1 MDGLLLVEG
10 WMDKTIVQSIMKLNQ
25 SISEPEIYIKP
36 CGGINKLI
44 GDIKNAI
51 EEEGRIAVGI
61 MVDANS
67 SPIDRWDM
75 ISDQVK
81 ATGINLPDDLD
92 PRGVIIEGIP
102 RVGVWLM
109 PDNRT
114 PGEIEDFVAKLIPH
128 NDPIWPKSKRYIDS
142 IPEGDRRFPKTK
154 IAKAKTFAWVS
165 TRKRPG
171 IIDSAINSQDL
182 DLSRDL
188 YKSFVR
194 WLEKLYRG
202 R

>member
-10 WMDKTIVQSIMKLNQ
+10 WIDKTIVQSIMKLNQ
-25 SISEPEIYIKP
+25 SIPEPGIYIKP
-36 CGGINKLI
+36 CGGIDKLI
-44 GDIKNAI
+44 DDIKNAI

-61 MVDANS
+61 MVDANN
-67 SPIDRWDM
+67 SPIKRWNM
-75 ISDQVK
+75 ISKKVNL
-81 ATGINLPDDLD
+81 AGINLPDDLD
-92 PRGVIIEGIP
+92 PRGVIIEDIP

-128 NDPIWPKSKRYIDS
+128 NDPIWPKSQRYIDS
-142 IPEGDRRFPKTK
+142 IPEEQRRFSSAK

-171 IIDSAINSQDL
+171 LIDSAINRQDL
-182 DLSRDL
+182 DLSKDL
-188 YKSFVR
+188 YNNFVS
-194 WLEKLYRG
+194 WLEELYRG
-202 R
+202 I